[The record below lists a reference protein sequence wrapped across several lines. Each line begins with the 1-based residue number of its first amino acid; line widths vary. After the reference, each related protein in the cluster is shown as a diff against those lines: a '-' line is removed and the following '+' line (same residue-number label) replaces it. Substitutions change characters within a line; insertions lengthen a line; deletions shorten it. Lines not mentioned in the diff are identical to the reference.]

1 MPSGLKRIHLDETES
16 TNNICFEE
24 LNKGHKTIIIT
35 ADKQTEGRGRNSKQW
50 FSPEG
55 NIYFSFGFSTNN
67 IVEGLSVKAGLK
79 VAEILNNELEKE
91 ILLKWP
97 NDLIYSNK
105 KIGGILVETSSY
117 QSTYQVVIGIGIN
130 LKIDSLE
137 EHWGDLNIGDINN
150 SFKEQIINQMS
161 QEFEAF
167 SHNDLQQDWHEKW
180 NSLCAHLNHYVLIE
194 SSKEKVKFLG
204 VNQRGELLGKS
215 ENGEIIELNES
226 SIKVEGLY

>member
-35 ADKQTEGRGRNSKQW
+35 ADKQTGGRGRNSKQW
-50 FSPEG
+50 FSPKG

-79 VAEILNNELEKE
+79 VAEILNNELGKE

-130 LKIDSLE
+130 LKIFSNFF
-137 EHWGDLNIGDINN
+137 GDTNR
-150 SFKEQIINQMS
+150 S
-161 QEFEAF
+161 
-167 SHNDLQQDWHEKW
+167 
-180 NSLCAHLNHYVLIE
+180 V
-194 SSKEKVKFLG
+194 
-204 VNQRGELLGKS
+204 
-215 ENGEIIELNES
+215 LNELITS
-226 SIKVEGLY
+226 FLSIAVWHFRLLIQPVRKIQAVVDVSKVHVFTYDCFS